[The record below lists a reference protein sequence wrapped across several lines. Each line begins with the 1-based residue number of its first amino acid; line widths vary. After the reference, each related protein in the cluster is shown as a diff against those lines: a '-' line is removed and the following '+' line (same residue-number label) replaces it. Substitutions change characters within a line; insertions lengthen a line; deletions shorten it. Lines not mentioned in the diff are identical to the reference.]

1 MTEDSF
7 HLGVKALIRNK
18 AGEVLLLKVNPAML
32 TGNKHGI
39 YWDLPGGRV
48 QKGQT
53 VEDTLKREV
62 AEETGITEVQN
73 VKPVSMVL
81 SNIRIPL
88 DDDGNDS
95 VGLILSIYECVVPNG
110 AQIAISEENLAAEW
124 FAPAKAAEL
133 LAVKYPPEFCTG
145 IAGL

>member
-1 MTEDSF
+1 MAEDSF

-18 AGEVLLLKVNPAML
+18 AGKVLLLKVNPAML

-53 VEDTLKREV
+53 VQDTLKREV
-62 AEETGITEVQN
+62 AEETGITDLQS

-81 SNIRIPL
+81 SNIRIPF
-88 DDDGNDS
+88 DNGDS
-95 VGLILSIYECVVPNG
+95 VGLILSVYECAVPDDVP
-110 AQIAISEENLAAEW
+110 ITISEENLAAEW

-133 LAVKYPPEFCTG
+133 LAVKYPAEFCAG
-145 IAGL
+145 IAAL